1 MVELPEKALGQI
13 GTLNGAQGLKEAQHE
28 GGEWTIEPLNWEMN
42 GNLELWL
49 LAAGD
54 NSVTVDLRNEK
65 VDEFFQMR
73 LRGSGLLTKTIQGT

>member
-1 MVELPEKALGQI
+1 MVELPEKVLGQI

-28 GGEWTIEPLNWEMN
+28 DGEWMSEPLNWEMN

>member
-28 GGEWTIEPLNWEMN
+28 DGEWMIEPLNWETN